1 MKLTHYISYRY
12 IGVTFLV
19 MLVFIPAFYFVI
31 ENVLQN
37 NLDEQLEDRKAS
49 VIQKLNE
56 MPVEK
61 MVYFQDE
68 INIKINPKKPI
79 VDSIYTQDI
88 YDKKEGEINSY
99 RTLQF
104 PAKVNGNNYNVII
117 TESLVERED
126 LMKNILLML
135 ITILLILTITLL
147 LINTHIREKIWK
159 PFYKTVEELKNFRV
173 DDLQG
178 LNLENSKIDE
188 FSDLNQSLNALS
200 AVNKKVYQSQKEFT
214 ENASHEL
221 QTPLA
226 ILQNNVELFWQTEN
240 ISAEQAEILDHI
252 SGATSRMTRLN
263 KSLLLLSKIENKQF
277 NDIQEVNFNRLAE
290 DFFKNYQEQIN
301 FKNIKLETQLSR
313 SFIVKIDESLAEIL
327 VGNLLLNAL
336 KYAPK
341 DSSVE
346 LFFTENSMSIS
357 NQSEGIALDEN
368 KLFQRFQRQ
377 SKQDNSTGLGL
388 EIAKQIA
395 RSFDLDLDYIFKENR
410 HYFIV
415 KRK

>member
-12 IGVTFLV
+12 IGVTVLV
-19 MLVFIPAFYFVI
+19 MLISIPIFYFVI

-37 NLDEQLEDRKAS
+37 NLDEQLEERKSS
-49 VIQKLNE
+49 VVEKLKE

-68 INIKINPKKPI
+68 ITIKKNPKKLI
-79 VDSIYTQDI
+79 ADSIYTQEI
-88 YDKKEGEINSY
+88 YNAKEDETDSF

-104 PAKVNGNNYNVII
+104 PTKVDGTTYNITI

-159 PFYKTVEELKNFRV
+159 PFYKTIEELKNFRV

-178 LNLENSKIDE
+178 LNLEKSNINE

-200 AVNKKVYQSQKEFT
+200 AVNQKVYQSQKEFT

-226 ILQNNVELFWQTEN
+226 ILQNNVELFWQTED
-240 ISAEQAEILDHI
+240 ISEEQAEILENI

-277 NDIQEVNFNRLAE
+277 NDIQDVNLNRLAE
-290 DFFKNYQEQIN
+290 DFFKNYQEQIK
-301 FKNIKLETQLSR
+301 FKNIDLKTQLSR
-313 SFIVKIDESLAEIL
+313 FFIVKIDDSLAEIL
-327 VGNLLLNAL
+327 VNNLLLNAL

-346 LFFTENSMSIS
+346 LLFTENSMSIS
-357 NQSEGIALDEN
+357 NQSNGNSLDET
-368 KLFQRFQRQ
+368 KLFKRFQRQ
-377 SKQDNSTGLGL
+377 SKQENSTGLGL
-388 EIAKQIA
+388 EIAHQIA
-395 RSFDLDLDYIFKENR
+395 VSFDLKLNYEFKNER
-410 HYFIV
+410 HFFHL
-415 KRK
+415 KQ